1 MSNVTVH
8 TAKAAEPALRGT
20 SLQRASSACC
30 VLLVTL
36 QPG

>member
-1 MSNVTVH
+1 MNSVTVYI
-8 TAKAAEPALRGT
+8 AKDAELSLGGT
-20 SLQRASSACC
+20 SAQKASSACC